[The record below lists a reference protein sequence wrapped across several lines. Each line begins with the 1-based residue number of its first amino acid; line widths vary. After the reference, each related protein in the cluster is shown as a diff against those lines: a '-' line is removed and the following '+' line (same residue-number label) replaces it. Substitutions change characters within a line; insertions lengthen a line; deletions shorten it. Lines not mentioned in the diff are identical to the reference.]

1 MQTNV
6 KLSLNSLTSP
16 TQPLPNS
23 HLTLTQLSLL
33 EFQKKFVPLPTM
45 QKVDFIAQRIPLHV
59 PFSIVS
65 LIFNHFTMGKV
76 TSLYGKTMGK
86 IGSIVFST
94 SGGQTIAREYNPHVA
109 NPNTMAQV
117 NQRARMKL
125 MSQLSASLAP
135 VIAIRKEGLTSARNK
150 FVQKNF
156 GASYASEGV
165 AQISYENVQLTSGNA
180 GLPQAHF
187 TADNET
193 ETPTIYV
200 YFTDEPS
207 ANIARV
213 VWCLFRK
220 TDEGKLEYVSSQIVS
235 QRNAPLTGRYFQGEF
250 AGVAWN
256 DDTSKLGAN
265 YVIYAY
271 GMSDTS
277 ERATAQYGNLNV
289 QNATDIARLVATR
302 TISFSDYQFTQTR
315 GTSANSGET
324 ESTDVPV
331 GSARVFVTAL
341 GEGGTVS
348 GGGVFQIG
356 TQVTVTATPAAQY
369 AFRAWVKNGTS
380 QVVSTSASYTF
391 TLNEQTDLIAQFDF
405 VGNETL

>member
-16 TQPLPNS
+16 TKPLPTS
-23 HLTLTQLSLL
+23 HPTLAQLSLV

-45 QKVDFIAQRIPLHV
+45 KKANFIGQISSLHV

-94 SGGQTIAREYNPHVA
+94 SGGETIAREYNPHVA
-109 NPNTMAQV
+109 NPNTMAQI

-135 VIAIRKEGLTSARNK
+135 VIAMRKEGLTSARNK

-165 AQISYENVQLTSGNA
+165 AQISYENVQLTSGNS
-180 GLPQAHF
+180 GLPQLKWVAQDIEGAAKIF
-187 TADNET
+187 AF
-193 ETPTIYV
+193 
-200 YFTDEPS
+200 FTDEPS
-207 ANIARV
+207 QTIARV
-213 VWCLFRK
+213 VYCMFRK
-220 TDEGKLEYVSSQIVS
+220 TDEGKLEYVSSVITSVRTGQVE
-235 QRNAPLTGRYFQGEF
+235 GRYFQVSF
-250 AGVAWN
+250 DVAPLN
-256 DDTSKLGAN
+256 TETGYLSTS

-315 GTSANSGET
+315 GVSASQGEDQA
-324 ESTDVPV
+324 TDVPA

-356 TQVTVTATPAAQY
+356 SQVTVSATPASQY
-369 AFRAWVKNGTS
+369 TFRAWVKNGSS
-380 QVVSTSASYTF
+380 QVVSTSATYTF
-391 TLNEQTDLIAQFDF
+391 TLNEQTDLIAQFDY